1 MKTYNG
7 ANHQE
12 RRRKRIFTPIV
23 YFILELILAWIILSI
38 INVSFDI
45 SSWALWSYGIWFG
58 VFIYFGYKTYLI
70 YKRQKKLK
78 PA

>member
-7 ANHQE
+7 NSTQE
-12 RRRKRIFTPIV
+12 RRRKRVFTPTV
-23 YFILELILAWIILSI
+23 YFILELILAWLVLSI

-45 SSWALWSYGIWFG
+45 YSWALWSYGAWLG
-58 VFIYFGYKTYLI
+58 VFLYSLSKTIHI
-70 YKRQKKLK
+70 YKRQKNLK